1 MDEQFASFVEMIQKI
16 HVNIPMVDVMHVQTY
31 AWYIKDI
38 TNNKRPLPT
47 MEVVKL
53 TKECSAA
60 ILNHQK
66 RRRIRGAQQ
75 SHIQLGRITSANAM
89 LGLVSV

>member
-1 MDEQFASFVEMIQKI
+1 VDEQFASFVEMIQKI
-16 HVNIPMVDVMHVQTY
+16 HVNIPMVDVMHVPTY
-31 AWYIKDI
+31 ARYIKDI

-60 ILNHQK
+60 ILNHRK
-66 RRRIRGAQQ
+66 RRRIQGAQQ
-75 SHIQLGRITSANAM
+75 SQIQLGRITSANAM